1 MTSGCTGCGRRL
13 YYNERV
19 AHAQEFC
26 FPCATVRGID
36 RICDRARWHHLR
48 QCASLVEPW
57 WAWTVYLDQALLWA
71 VHDARGGRNRMTEP
85 LRARVP

>member
-19 AHAQEFC
+19 AHAQAFC
-26 FPCATVRGID
+26 FPCATARGIE

-48 QCASLVEPW
+48 QCASLVE
-57 WAWTVYLDQALLWA
+57 
-71 VHDARGGRNRMTEP
+71 RGGHGRYTSIRRCSGLCTMLAEDATG
-85 LRARVP
+85 